1 MMYKNSLGSFSFDVI
16 ERILDLLS
24 QQGISMKK
32 TNLASK
38 AGLNFNVCLRYILM
52 LGSLGWIEVN
62 SEVRITDIGKGVF
75 ANLID
80 VSEVI
85 AGAGANV
92 WVGNQRETS
101 TPYLKSSHALP
112 SIQLNPLLL
121 SSVTQKQ
128 TVSQNKQKTGNK
140 NKGKKNTIMIVDD
153 EADTAK
159 IYKNFLASAGYEA
172 KTFVESRSALREY
185 VSNPFLYNLLVL
197 DIRMREIN
205 GLQLYQSIKAINPEC
220 RAIFASCLD
229 SAREVVSIL
238 PGMRPQD
245 ILHKPVSK
253 ERFVTAVQSAL
264 TY

>member
-1 MMYKNSLGSFSFDVI
+1 MMYENSLGSFSFDVI

-38 AGLNFNVCLRYILM
+38 AGLNYNVCLRYILM

-101 TPYLKSSHALP
+101 TPYLKSSHAVTINTAE
-112 SIQLNPLLL
+112 SIIIIISDP
-121 SSVTQKQ
+121 
-128 TVSQNKQKTGNK
+128 
-140 NKGKKNTIMIVDD
+140 
-153 EADTAK
+153 EANSFSEQAK
-159 IYKNFLASAGYEA
+159 DRK
-172 KTFVESRSALREY
+172 
-185 VSNPFLYNLLVL
+185 
-197 DIRMREIN
+197 
-205 GLQLYQSIKAINPEC
+205 
-220 RAIFASCLD
+220 
-229 SAREVVSIL
+229 
-238 PGMRPQD
+238 
-245 ILHKPVSK
+245 
-253 ERFVTAVQSAL
+253 
-264 TY
+264 